1 MKKSFMN
8 QLKRMRKSDDMN
20 YLDFNGEQY
29 LSIKDIYMNLCVS
42 RNSIIK
48 KIERLEKEGYVL
60 RIKNRRPE
68 LYISKKGYEKL
79 KNERINYLNEKII
92 EDPRFKEYYSKLID
106 AIEKTKMWSEF
117 HNKEIR
123 LYI

>member
-1 MKKSFMN
+1 MKKNFMN

-68 LYISKKGYEKL
+68 IYISKKGYEKL

-106 AIEKTKMWSEF
+106 AIEKPKMWSEF

-123 LYI
+123 Y

>member
-106 AIEKTKMWSEF
+106 AIEKPKMWSEF

>member
-60 RIKNRRPE
+60 RIKNRRSE

-106 AIEKTKMWSEF
+106 AIEKPKMWSEF

>member
-1 MKKSFMN
+1 
-8 QLKRMRKSDDMN
+8 MRKSDEMN

-48 KIERLEKEGYVL
+48 KIEKFEKEGYVL

-106 AIEKTKMWSEF
+106 AIEKPKMWSEF

>member
-1 MKKSFMN
+1 
-8 QLKRMRKSDDMN
+8 MRKSDDMN

-106 AIEKTKMWSEF
+106 AIEKPKMWSEF
-117 HNKEIR
+117 HHKEII
-123 LYI
+123 LES